1 MSFDA
6 LFHKKVKR
14 FLPKHARPEKIIR
27 EVTEHLVH
35 YRRVILYILFPLM
48 FFYLG
53 MGIFIGQYSGGAA
66 IFALLVSFY
75 ASFLPE
81 ADLLL
86 APGTFLAKKG
96 RIAKTHEKYLVLMFV
111 PLYLYLIAAKRVTPI
126 FMEEH
131 KPFHTVRAL
140 LVFSIFIFGIGMV
153 LYASFFKAIFL
164 AIFGAVGYL
173 THLFVDKM
181 T

>member
-6 LFHKKVKR
+6 LFHKKVGR
-14 FLPKHARPEKIIR
+14 LLPKHARPEKIIR
-27 EVTEHLVH
+27 EVSEHLGH
-35 YRRVILYILFPLM
+35 YKQVILYILFPLT

-66 IFALLVSFY
+66 VFALLVSFY

-86 APGTFLAKKG
+86 APKTFLTKKG
-96 RIAKTHEKYLVLMFV
+96 RAAKTHEKYLVLMFA
-111 PLYLYLIAAKRVTPI
+111 PLYLYLVAMKKVTPV
-126 FMEEH
+126 FTEEC
-131 KPFHTVRAL
+131 KPFHTMRAF
-140 LVFSIFIFGIGMV
+140 LVFSIFIFCIGVV

-164 AIFGAVGYL
+164 AVFGAVGYL

-181 T
+181 S